1 MNTGQPMYEWKD
13 LPWRKIEQ
21 QVFKLQKRIYQASRR
36 GDTQTVHKLQRLL
49 MKSWSAKCLAV
60 RRITQDNRGK
70 RTAGID
76 GKKRLTPAQRMK
88 LIEQLDLSN
97 KPQPLRR
104 IWIPKPGKT
113 EKRGLGIPTIK
124 DRIQQTL
131 AKFAMEPEWEAR
143 FETNSYGFRPGRSC
157 HDAIAAIYLTI
168 NKLPRY
174 VLDADISKCFDQISH
189 QKLLAKLQT
198 FPTLRRTIRAWLKSG
213 IMDGKELFPT
223 TAGVPQG
230 GPLSPLLANVALHG
244 LETAITTAFPKT
256 ITQSGRRINW
266 QPKVIVYADDF
277 VILHRNPEIIQKA
290 QVIATQWLKEIGLKL
305 NDDKTRITHTL
316 NPYQGNVG
324 FDFLGFQIRQ
334 YRVGKSYSGKDA
346 RGNLLGFKTIIQ
358 PSKKSIRRHSSTIG
372 KIIRKQHAA
381 SQAAL
386 IANLNP
392 IIKGWTQYYAP
403 VASKNV
409 FGRLSHITHQQLTR
423 WAKRRHPNQARK
435 KFIPKY
441 WRLET
446 GYWFFATKQG
456 HRLYRHHWTPII
468 RHVKIQGNRSPFDG
482 DWVYWTTRKKRH
494 PELPKRTAL
503 LLYQQKG
510 KCAACGLHFKQDDLL
525 ETDHILPTSQG
536 GRDCYE
542 NWQLLHQHCHDK
554 KTEFDN
560 FSTKLRC

>member
-1 MNTGQPMYEWKD
+1 VG
-13 LPWRKIEQ
+13 
-21 QVFKLQKRIYQASRR
+21 V
-36 GDTQTVHKLQRLL
+36 
-49 MKSWSAKCLAV
+49 
-60 RRITQDNRGK
+60 
-70 RTAGID
+70 
-76 GKKRLTPAQRMK
+76 
-88 LIEQLDLSN
+88 
-97 KPQPLRR
+97 
-104 IWIPKPGKT
+104 
-113 EKRGLGIPTIK
+113 PTIK
-124 DRIQQTL
+124 DRAQQTL
-131 AKFAMEPEWEAR
+131 VKFALEPEWEAR
-143 FETNSYGFRPGRSC
+143 FEPNSYGFRPGRSC

-174 VLDADISKCFDQISH
+174 VLDADISECFDQISH

-198 FPTLRRTIRAWLKSG
+198 FPTLRKTIRAWLKAG
-213 IMDGKELFPT
+213 IIEEEEFFPT

-244 LETAITTAFPKT
+244 LETTITTAFPKT
-256 ITQSGRRINW
+256 ITQSGKRISW
-266 QPKVIVYADDF
+266 QPKVVRYADDF
-277 VILHRNPEIIQKA
+277 VIIHRNLEVIQKA
-290 QVIATQWLKEIGLKL
+290 QQITTQWLQEIGLRL
-305 NDDKTRITHTL
+305 NDNKTHITHTL
-316 NPYQGNVG
+316 TMYQGNIG

-334 YRVGKSYSGKDA
+334 YKVGKSHSGKDA

-358 PSKKSIRRHSSTIG
+358 PSKKSVRRHSATIG
-372 KIIRKQHAA
+372 KIIRKHHTA

-386 IANLNP
+386 IAKLNP

-409 FGRLSHITHQQLTR
+409 FGRLSHITYQQLIR
-423 WAKRRHPNQARK
+423 WAKRRHRNQARK

-482 DWVYWTTRKKRH
+482 DWAYWATRKRRY

-503 LLYQQKG
+503 LLNQQKG
-510 KCAACGLHFKQDDLL
+510 KCAECGLYFKQEDLP
-525 ETDHILPTSQG
+525 EVDHIIPTSLG
-536 GRDCYE
+536 GSDCYE

-560 FSTKLRC
+560 ISAKLRC